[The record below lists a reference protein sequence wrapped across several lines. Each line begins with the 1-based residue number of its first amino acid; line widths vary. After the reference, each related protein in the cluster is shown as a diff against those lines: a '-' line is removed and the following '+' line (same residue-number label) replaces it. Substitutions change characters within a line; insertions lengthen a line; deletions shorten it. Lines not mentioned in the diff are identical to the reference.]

1 VAVEE
6 EVEARSPP
14 PAKRQRKTSSS
25 TPRTPRQQTVATVPT
40 APGAAA
46 TAAATPVAAAPGTA
60 HPLPRATGGSSSALI
75 VHKSQ
80 QFLGARPGHEFK
92 LGTQGLGACLAFNA
106 VFYLNLSTKL
116 ANFTN
121 ARSGQSLFCLK
132 KVRVAMDCRVLSDG
146 AAARGA
152 I

>member
-1 VAVEE
+1 MN
-6 EVEARSPP
+6 
-14 PAKRQRKTSSS
+14 
-25 TPRTPRQQTVATVPT
+25 
-40 APGAAA
+40 
-46 TAAATPVAAAPGTA
+46 
-60 HPLPRATGGSSSALI
+60 SSSARRVSVRAL
-75 VHKSQ
+75 HSTW
-80 QFLGARPGHEFK
+80 R
-92 LGTQGLGACLAFNA
+92 
-106 VFYLNLSTKL
+106 FYLSTKL